1 MHLKKLFSKSTA
13 DFWLNLLIVVLLIA
27 LLGQCAA
34 FLAEFVK
41 KGQTEGEIPFEMQ
54 MLSTSTQDSRLNI
67 DGALFQPTL
76 IAVTSEGSTSAVLNS
91 EAVVQEVYADIS
103 LFLLDALQQEPVRIT
118 SREWNEA
125 AAQQNYVYLQY
136 PGEFPYQVVFAFA
149 AAKAESD
156 QQIRRADTYVGI
168 REAILLPDASGKIT
182 YLFVRGRSGAYGFSL
197 GADED
202 LTSDMDTFA
211 RYPQVYPDVFYRGD
225 MRVTDNSSEFVVLDK
240 VTARDIY
247 VSEVGASALIANR
260 DHLENLF
267 RLLNYNPDKL
277 RYHTESD
284 GTYVYVESHG
294 VLRMDARTI
303 RYSAA
308 EQGGI
313 ALSRI
318 VGQNTTGDI
327 YTYLRAASHI
337 IWRLSDMDPMYTGGD
352 AQLFLHSV
360 TSDNGEITLAFSL
373 CSDNIELYKSD
384 ENIGLTLTF
393 KEDKIIRMEHR
404 ITVVRRGL
412 DERKLM
418 LQSWY
423 KEQLAPHMP
432 VVMRPIYRME
442 DSIISASAEW
452 IAEVW
457 VQEEGGRR

>member
-1 MHLKKLFSKSTA
+1 M
-13 DFWLNLLIVVLLIA
+13 LN
-27 LLGQCAA
+27 C
-34 FLAEFVK
+34 
-41 KGQTEGEIPFEMQ
+41 
-54 MLSTSTQDSRLNI
+54 
-67 DGALFQPTL
+67 
-76 IAVTSEGSTSAVLNS
+76 
-91 EAVVQEVYADIS
+91 
-103 LFLLDALQQEPVRIT
+103 
-118 SREWNEA
+118 
-125 AAQQNYVYLQY
+125 
-136 PGEFPYQVVFAFA
+136 
-149 AAKAESD
+149 
-156 QQIRRADTYVGI
+156 
-168 REAILLPDASGKIT
+168 
-182 YLFVRGRSGAYGFSL
+182 
-197 GADED
+197 
-202 LTSDMDTFA
+202 
-211 RYPQVYPDVFYRGD
+211 
-225 MRVTDNSSEFVVLDK
+225 
-240 VTARDIY
+240 
-247 VSEVGASALIANR
+247 
-260 DHLENLF
+260 
-267 RLLNYNPDKL
+267 
-277 RYHTESD
+277 
-284 GTYVYVESHG
+284 TYVYVESHG